1 MLTMSLTEV
10 VRECIMRCNSADRN
24 LHVWCTRWKQNGKF
38 AWHTMEELHSAL
50 NVLRLLLPDMRDMDG
65 FEIATTTMESCL
77 DLVNL
82 LKQQMQEG
90 SKTLEDGLQE
100 SRQRIVDILLIIL
113 QSRVATTLADSD

>member
-24 LHVWCTRWKQNGKF
+24 LHVWCTRWKQNGKS
-38 AWHTMEELHSAL
+38 AWHTMEELHSAMT
-50 NVLRLLLPDMRDMDG
+50 VLQLLLRDMRHMDG
-65 FEIATTTMESCL
+65 FEIATTTIESCL

-82 LKQQMQEG
+82 LRQQMQEG
-90 SKTLEDGLQE
+90 SETLEDGLQE
-100 SRQRIVDILLIIL
+100 SRQSIVDILVIL